1 MEEGGRAAEEEEVEQ
16 EEGSTQAALPSTACH
31 SKCHVPQSR
40 EEGGGGDGADSMGK
54 RRRRGRDPPSH
65 LLRDLSLNVFP
76 PTVVA
81 RGEGGK
87 GGPGEVQGG
96 R

>member
-1 MEEGGRAAEEEEVEQ
+1 MEEEGRAVGAEEV
-16 EEGSTQAALPSTACH
+16 GRVASTRAALPSTACH
-31 SKCHVPQSR
+31 SKCEPQSR
-40 EEGGGGDGADSMGK
+40 EEGGGGGGADSMGK

-65 LLRDLSLNVFP
+65 LLRDLSLNVLP
-76 PTVVA
+76 PTVAA
-81 RGEGGK
+81 RGEGGR